1 MTGPKV
7 LLSAMVACASASPFL
22 PRDVS
27 GTNSTNTTSPFVYTN
42 SFGLN
47 FTQMNASLPNVTIF
61 ATGGTIAGTD
71 SSSVATSGYAAG
83 QLGVLE
89 LVNAVPQ
96 ILDVANVAGVQ
107 VANVG
112 SEDVTSAMHLQMA
125 HEINKVVCG
134 DPTMSGAVITHGTDT
149 LEETSFFIDATVNCG
164 KPVVVVGAMRPA
176 TAVSADGPFNLLE
189 AVTVAASPLSRNRGA
204 LVVFND
210 RIVSAYYA
218 TKINANTLDTF
229 KAPEMGNLGEL
240 ISDIPYYFYPPVT
253 PTGKTAFD
261 VSNVEEIPRVDI
273 LFSYQDMSND
283 TLFSAIKHGAKG
295 IVYAGAGAGGV
306 SSNVD
311 SAINF
316 VVNKHKIPVVNS
328 FRSANGE
335 VPDSDIGNSS
345 SQAIR
350 IPSGYL
356 NPQKS
361 RILLGLLLA
370 EKKNLNEIRD
380 VFLGSTDD

>member
-1 MTGPKV
+1 
-7 LLSAMVACASASPFL
+7 
-22 PRDVS
+22 
-27 GTNSTNTTSPFVYTN
+27 
-42 SFGLN
+42 
-47 FTQMNASLPNVTIF
+47 
-61 ATGGTIAGTD
+61 
-71 SSSVATSGYAAG
+71 
-83 QLGVLE
+83 
-89 LVNAVPQ
+89 
-96 ILDVANVAGVQ
+96 
-107 VANVG
+107 
-112 SEDVTSAMHLQMA
+112 MHLQMA

-295 IVYAGAGAGGV
+295 IVVSTYIFSNFNHLFTINTNSIVVHDYQYAGAGAGGV